1 MANYATH
8 ILGQTVFYTLA
19 TFGLIRCIINGLIH
33 GGKPLNRQQKDHL
46 ATARQSFW
54 DLSKQPIPGF
64 DHAFMKLRNGRK
76 LHYIHNQH
84 AIAEPKSLIIFFHGF
99 PDSCVMWRH
108 IVSHKEMPKNS
119 IMICVDLPGYGGS
132 DSFDTYDTS
141 VLESLCEFC
150 ISIQGLFCAKRLKT
164 LLVAHDWGCN
174 LAIRLATEAPGVADH
189 FVLMNGLFTDLAVEN
204 FTRHVQM
211 LRGHLSHLRLWR
223 SCQVFGL
230 LVCQIWQLA
239 YIFTFDLSEKIVGHF
254 IGPWNQ
260 MAVLR
265 GLVRMANNRNFDFDF
280 VQAMAAS
287 LGPSEC
293 DAETKTMDHSE
304 GYGRTAIQR
313 ARSPAALLWQ
323 MTGLYRN
330 GVLRGTWLKSTETL
344 ESMTETRINPHA
356 ASPAGAESNQ
366 SRLQAPATVIWGI
379 KDHVLMPEICLD
391 DVHNYLA
398 PGSEVI
404 SLPRT
409 GHWVPVETESI
420 QVILEVIRYHTDS
433 HRQEDRLTQDA
444 FNGRY
449 KDARLVTR
457 T

>member
-1 MANYATH
+1 
-8 ILGQTVFYTLA
+8 
-19 TFGLIRCIINGLIH
+19 
-33 GGKPLNRQQKDHL
+33 
-46 ATARQSFW
+46 
-54 DLSKQPIPGF
+54 
-64 DHAFMKLRNGRK
+64 
-76 LHYIHNQH
+76 
-84 AIAEPKSLIIFFHGF
+84 
-99 PDSCVMWRH
+99 
-108 IVSHKEMPKNS
+108 MPKNS

-150 ISIQGLFCAKRLKT
+150 ISIQGHFCAKRLKA

-174 LAIRLATEAPGVADH
+174 LAIRLATEAPSIADH
-189 FVLMNGLFTDLAVEN
+189 FVLMNKPFTDLAIEN

-211 LRGHLSHLRLWR
+211 LHGHLSHLRLW
-223 SCQVFGL
+223 SACQASGLLMCQV
-230 LVCQIWQLA
+230 WRLA

-254 IGPWNQ
+254 IGAWNQ

-265 GLVRMANNRNFDFDF
+265 GLVRMANHQNFDFDF

-293 DAETKTMDHSE
+293 DAETKTTAHSE
-304 GYGRTAIQR
+304 GYSNTVMQR

-330 GVLRGTWLKSTETL
+330 GVLRGTWLKSKETL
-344 ESMTETRINPHA
+344 GSIPETRTLPHT
-356 ASPAGAESNQ
+356 ASPPGAESNQ

-379 KDHVLMPEICLD
+379 QDHVLMPEICLD
-391 DVHNYLA
+391 SVHKYLA

-409 GHWVPVETESI
+409 GHWVPVETESA
-420 QVILEVIRYHTDS
+420 QVIIEVLRYHTNPECQD
-433 HRQEDRLTQDA
+433 DRLTQDA
-444 FNGRY
+444 LNRRY
-449 KDARLVTR
+449 KDARLVIR